1 MRGSGRAAG
10 VLCAA
15 LWLSWPGAARCVDAE
30 PADSP
35 VASAEPA
42 APRPAARPEVEGAV
56 ALMVTYGPEFQG
68 ASARAVSL
76 TPGLFIRY
84 GRFSISSISG
94 FVTTKDSDVVRGL
107 AADLLNTE
115 QLRVNFGLRI
125 DRGRDSSDSA
135 ALSGIEDAR
144 TTLRG
149 RLLVSRAL
157 GDGWSAS
164 IRTSGDLLGRGGG
177 WLFDTSIGKSFHIAP
192 GAAWS
197 WGATISAAS
206 QRYMQTYFGVTE
218 AGAAATGYPV
228 YTPSAGLRDASLG
241 VDLRGDISERWV
253 GYVGGSV
260 SRLLGPAQDSPLNT
274 RDTGWTIRLGL
285 AWRF

>member
-1 MRGSGRAAG
+1 MKGSGRAAG
-10 VLCAA
+10 MLCAA
-15 LWLSWPGAARCVDAE
+15 LWLSWPGAARCVEAE
-30 PADSP
+30 SADSP

-42 APRPAARPEVEGAV
+42 APLPAARPEVEGAV

-68 ASARAVSL
+68 ASAYAPSF

-94 FVTTKDSDVVRGL
+94 FVTRKDADVVRGL

-135 ALSGIEDAR
+135 ALTGIEDAR

-177 WLFDTSIGKSFHIAP
+177 WLFDTSISKSFHIAP

-197 WGATISAAS
+197 WGATISAAD

-218 AGAAATGYPV
+218 AGSAATGYPV